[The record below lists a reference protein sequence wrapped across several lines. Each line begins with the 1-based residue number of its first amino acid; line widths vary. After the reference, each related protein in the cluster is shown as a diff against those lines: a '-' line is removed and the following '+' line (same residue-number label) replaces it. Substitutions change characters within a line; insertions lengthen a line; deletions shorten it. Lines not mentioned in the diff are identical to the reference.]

1 MITTV
6 GVVVPAAD
14 EQALIGA
21 CLHALDRAR
30 EHLARRRPQVS
41 TRVVVV
47 LDGCRDGTAA
57 VVDRHRG
64 TESLTIASRCVG
76 AARAAGVA
84 HLLRTAPAR
93 LGDVWL
99 ASTDADS
106 QVPVDWLSGMLEIAE
121 RGAHLVLGTVLP
133 GPGLQPVVARSWL
146 ARHVLREDHPHVHG
160 ANLGI
165 RADAYGAL
173 GGWSARATGEDVA
186 LVRRAASTG
195 HLRIVRTAAY
205 PVRTSARSTGR
216 APRGFSSY
224 LRDLARE
231 RPAV

>member
-1 MITTV
+1 VITTV

-14 EQALIGA
+14 ERDLVGG

-30 EHLARRRPQVS
+30 EHLVRRRQQVN

-47 LDGCRDGTAA
+47 LDDCRDDTAA
-57 VVDRHRG
+57 VVGRHRG
-64 TESLTIASRCVG
+64 TESLAVAFRCVG

-106 QVPVDWLSGMLEIAE
+106 QVPVDWLSGMLEFAE

-133 GPGLQPVVARSWL
+133 GPGLRPADARSWL
-146 ARHVLREDHPHVHG
+146 DRHVLREDHPHIHG

-173 GGWSARATGEDVA
+173 GGWPAIDTGEDVA

-195 HLRIVRTAAY
+195 HLQIARTAAY

-224 LRDLARE
+224 LRDLAGE

>member
-1 MITTV
+1 VITTV

-14 EQALIGA
+14 EQDLIGA
-21 CLHALDRAR
+21 CLHSLDRAR
-30 EHLARRRPQVS
+30 EHLVRRRPQVS

-47 LDGCRDGTAA
+47 LDGCHDDTPA
-57 VVDRHRG
+57 VVAAHPG
-64 TESLTIASRCVG
+64 AESLTVASRCVG

-106 QVPVDWLSGMLEIAE
+106 HVPVDWLSGMLEIAE

-133 GPGLQPVVARSWL
+133 GPELQPAEARNWL
-146 ARHVLREDHPHVHG
+146 DRHVLREDHPHIHG

-173 GGWSARATGEDVA
+173 GGWPALATGEDVA

-195 HLRIVRTAAY
+195 HLQIVRTAAY
-205 PVRTSARSTGR
+205 PVGTSARSTGR

-224 LRDLARE
+224 LRDLAQQW
-231 RPAV
+231 PAV